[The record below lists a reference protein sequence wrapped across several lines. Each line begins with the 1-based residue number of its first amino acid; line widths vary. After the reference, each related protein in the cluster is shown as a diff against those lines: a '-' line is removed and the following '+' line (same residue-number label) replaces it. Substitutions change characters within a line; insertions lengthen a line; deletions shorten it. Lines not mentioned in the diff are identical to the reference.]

1 MNQNLIEIIREAGKE
16 ILKFC
21 GNSKVTYKE
30 DQSPFTLAD
39 QASHDFL
46 CAHLVKIRDIP
57 ILSEEHDIP
66 YETRREWKEFWLID
80 PLDGTK
86 EFINGLDD
94 FCINIALIQDNK
106 PVLGIIYA
114 PKLDEL
120 YWAEHNK
127 GFKYIGPPHP
137 QTDNAN
143 ITVGIS
149 RFHHSEK
156 TSRFMKINHLH
167 STYTIGAALKFGRM
181 ALGKID
187 LYPRFEGSKEWDTAA
202 GHIILKESGCKTID
216 LITGHEPVYNKP
228 TIKNNYFIAFSPKV
242 DFAKLNYGEL
252 M

>member
-1 MNQNLIEIIREAGKE
+1 MDKNLIEIIRGAGKE

-30 DQSPFTLAD
+30 DKSPFTLAD
-39 QASHDFL
+39 QASHNFL
-46 CAHLVKIRDIP
+46 CTHLVKVRNIP
-57 ILSEEHDIP
+57 ILSEEHDVP
-66 YETRREWKEFWLID
+66 YEVRKNWKEFWLID

-94 FCINIALIQDNK
+94 FCINIALIQNNK

-114 PKLDEL
+114 PRLDEL
-120 YWAEHNK
+120 YCAEHNK
-127 GFKYIGPPHP
+127 GFQYIGPPHL
-137 QTDNAN
+137 QTNHDN

-156 TSRFMKINHLH
+156 TSHFMKINHLY
-167 STYTIGAALKFGRM
+167 STYTIAAALKFGRM
-181 ALGKID
+181 ALGQID

-202 GHIILKESGCKTID
+202 GQIILKESGYKIID

-228 TIKNNYFIAFSPKV
+228 TIKNNYFIAFSTKIDV
-242 DFAKLNYGEL
+242 TTLNYGEL
-252 M
+252 L